1 MYLSVFHYLCRQACT
16 DSVHLD
22 VNFNNASPSFISC
35 SVSPDARIRNGASYC
50 VARICIMPL
59 IPLRV
64 AVELTGKDRST
75 LTRAIES
82 GKLSAT
88 KNEHGRYLVDPAE
101 LERVYGTLRTPALQ
115 INAAPE
121 DAQAVQSAA
130 LARELELTREMLT
143 QERALREREQVS
155 FGRERSSFDR
165 ERQTWEEERTFLR
178 CMID

>member
-1 MYLSVFHYLCRQACT
+1 
-16 DSVHLD
+16 
-22 VNFNNASPSFISC
+22 
-35 SVSPDARIRNGASYC
+35 
-50 VARICIMPL
+50 MPL

-115 INAAPE
+115 INAVPE
-121 DAQAVQSAA
+121 DAQAMQSAA

-143 QERALREREQVS
+143 QERVLREREQAS
-155 FGRERSSFDR
+155 FERERSSFDR
-165 ERQTWEEERTFLR
+165 ERHTWEEERTFLR
-178 CMID
+178 GMLERHTEQIKLLTDQRERAEQERRPLLARMFGRR